1 MYAMQSNE
9 ELFTV
14 GKYRV
19 IGTLGRGA
27 MGVVYKAQ
35 DPEIGRIVAVKV
47 LRSIDSITE
56 DAIKAAIE
64 SFKDEARSAGNL
76 RHPRIIT
83 VFEVSSQGKSPYIV
97 MDFIDGQGLDQVLAR
112 QGALAPGVAL
122 QILRQIAEGLDYAHE
137 RGVIHR
143 DIKPSNIL
151 IDHEQGAFIVDFGVA
166 TFGRKAIEAGGP
178 VVGSPGYMSP
188 EQILAKQITYRSDLF
203 GFAIVAFEMLS
214 GFRPFDGENFNAVV
228 SQILNNA
235 PRSFSSLKPECP
247 LEVEVTLEKAL
258 SKEAAQRFSNAT
270 EFVMALEEAFGI
282 ASSSRSA
289 RAEGVRPIDRKLT
302 DWNPL
307 AADGSISRQP
317 SSYPSVSTSPSSL
330 SKTASDEDGWE
341 RPASGAVASG
351 RTNSSSAGYVRSGG
365 RPGATFS
372 QGESLSGRHRSGHSN
387 INRLI
392 LLLLAVLSIAVGSL
406 VIYFVFVPAAP
417 VPENV
422 VNNAPIA
429 IAPPE
434 LELPEAL
441 PKDRYDV
448 PSLSQSIDELNE
460 RQILGLLVKG
470 DFPIE
475 DILKAIGLANQNNI
489 VGRYEA
495 FVHLL
500 NNDSYVV
507 RVEAIKALAKSN
519 ERRFAP
525 VILSALE
532 DHDPLVRIAA
542 AHAIRELGDRKSV
555 SYLSARMASEELPE
569 VRGALRKA
577 IEQLN
582 GFPLAE

>member
-1 MYAMQSNE
+1 MQSNE
-9 ELFTV
+9 ELFV
-14 GKYRV
+14 IGKYRV

-47 LRSIDSITE
+47 LRSIDSVTD
-56 DAIKAAIE
+56 DALKAAIE

-151 IDHEQGAFIVDFGVA
+151 IDQEQGAFIVDFGVA

-247 LEVEVTLEKAL
+247 LEVEMTLEKAL
-258 SKEAAQRFSNAT
+258 SKDSAQRFNNAT
-270 EFVMALEEAFGI
+270 EFILALEEAFGI
-282 ASSSRSA
+282 ASKSRST
-289 RAEGVRPIDRKLT
+289 RAEGVRQTERKLT

-307 AADGSISRQP
+307 GVDGSIKRQQ
-317 SSYPSVSTSPSSL
+317 SSLPSVNAAPPGINKSASVEQGWDRPTSGL
-330 SKTASDEDGWE
+330 VG
-341 RPASGAVASG
+341 
-351 RTNSSSAGYVRSGG
+351 SSASNTSTTGYVRSSG
-365 RPGATFS
+365 RPGATYS
-372 QGESLSGRHRSGHSN
+372 QGESLSSKRPSGYSN
-387 INRLI
+387 LNRLI
-392 LLLLAVLSIAVGSL
+392 LFLLALISISVGGL
-406 VIYFVFVPAAP
+406 IIYFVLTPAEP
-417 VPENV
+417 ISTSTL
-422 VNNAPIA
+422 NNSPIT
-429 IAPPE
+429 IAPPD

-441 PKDRYDV
+441 PKDRYDI
-448 PSLSQSIDELNE
+448 PSLSQRVDELNE

-470 DFPIE
+470 EFPIE
-475 DILKAIGLANQNNI
+475 DILKAIGIANENNI
-489 VGRYEA
+489 VGRHEA

-507 RVEAIKALAKSN
+507 RVEAIKALAKSM
-519 ERRFAP
+519 ERRFGPA
-525 VILSALE
+525 ILVALE

-555 SYLSARMASEELPE
+555 SYLSSRMASEELPE

-582 GFPLAE
+582 GFPMAE